1 MTELKITQ
9 SFQNKVSLL
18 NIKDVLNVILLKQR
32 SLVSCNNCDDDDV
45 CGCGTEIPGIL
56 DVKAAVPPP
65 LSPR

>member
-1 MTELKITQ
+1 MPA
-9 SFQNKVSLL
+9 
-18 NIKDVLNVILLKQR
+18 ILLKQR